1 MFWSKKDKNQKDKKQ
16 EKASA
21 KKEESPA
28 EKSARLREEAMKN
41 MRAAREQIGE
51 ETLDRIAA
59 AMLKKQQSAIEQAKN
74 QIKSTDTNKVA
85 DELRWMLED
94 KKKT

>member
-1 MFWSKKDKNQKDKKQ
+1 MFWSKKDKSRKPDKQ
-16 EKASA
+16 EEA
-21 KKEESPA
+21 A
-28 EKSARLREEAMKN
+28 EKSARIREEAMKN

-59 AMLKKQQSAIEQAKN
+59 AMMKKQQQAIEQAKT
-74 QIKSTDTNKVA
+74 QIRKADTNKVA
-85 DELRWMLED
+85 DEIRWMLED